1 MSERFFDSAALYAAL
16 DLRRQALRIS
26 WRQVAAQAGL
36 ATDTTLTTLG
46 RGHSLKADTFLR
58 LLAWLSE
65 TDVTP
70 YVFVLRKS
78 S

>member
-1 MSERFFDSAALYAAL
+1 MAERFFDSAALYVAL
-16 DLRRQALRIS
+16 DIRRKALRIS
-26 WRQVAAQAGL
+26 WREVAAQAGL
-36 ATDTTLTTLG
+36 GTDSTLTSLK

-58 LLAWLSE
+58 LMAWLSE

>member
-16 DLRRQALRIS
+16 DLRRKALRIT
-26 WRQVAAQAGL
+26 WQQVAAQAGL
-36 ATDTTLTTLG
+36 GTDSTLTRLG
-46 RGHSLKADTFLR
+46 HGGSLRTDTFLR

>member
-26 WRQVAAQAGL
+26 WREVAAQAGL
-36 ATDTTLTTLG
+36 GTDSTLT
-46 RGHSLKADTFLR
+46 SLKHGRSLRTDTFLR

>member
-1 MSERFFDSAALYAAL
+1 MSERFFDSAALYVAL
-16 DLRRQALRIS
+16 DIRRKALRIS
-26 WRQVAAQAGL
+26 WREVAAQAGL
-36 ATDTTLTTLG
+36 GTSSITTNLKHG
-46 RGHSLKADTFLR
+46 GSLRTDTFLR
-58 LLAWLSE
+58 LMAWLSE

>member
-16 DLRRQALRIS
+16 DLRRKALGIS
-26 WRQVAAQAGL
+26 WQRVADQAGL
-36 ATDTTLTTLG
+36 ATDSTLTNLKRG
-46 RGHSLKADTFLR
+46 RTVETDTFLR

>member
-16 DLRRQALRIS
+16 DLRRKALRIS
-26 WRQVAAQAGL
+26 WREVAAQAGIGVGSS
-36 ATDTTLTTLG
+36 LTNLK

-70 YVFVLRKS
+70 YVFVLRKPS
-78 S
+78 